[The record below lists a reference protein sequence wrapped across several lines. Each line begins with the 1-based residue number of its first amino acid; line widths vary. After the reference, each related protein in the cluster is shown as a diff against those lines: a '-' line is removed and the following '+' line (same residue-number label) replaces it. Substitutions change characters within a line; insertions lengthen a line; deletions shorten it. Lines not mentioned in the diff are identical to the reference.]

1 MYTNTVWWHRPNQVR
16 TVSFERLEFD
26 INHNKQSTR
35 ETYHSVRKL
44 VLIHSIGELDLMNE
58 LYEMAIYVD
67 NIKK

>member
-26 INHNKQSTR
+26 I
-35 ETYHSVRKL
+35 KL